1 MTRTTRIVRDTT
13 FVAES
18 LEELADSL
26 PPGET
31 TKAKILRDAAAV
43 YRQLPMRRLVQVE
56 EEKEDVNQ
64 TAARIV
70 REATER

>member
-1 MTRTTRIVRDTT
+1 MAKTTRIVRDTT

-31 TKAKILRDAAAV
+31 LKAKILRDAAVV
-43 YRQLPMRRLVQVE
+43 YRQLPMKRLIHVQE
-56 EEKEDVNQ
+56 EEDDVNE
-64 TAARIV
+64 AAR
-70 REATER
+70 AD

>member
-1 MTRTTRIVRDTT
+1 MRDTT

-18 LEELADSL
+18 LEGLADSL

-43 YRQLPMRRLVQVE
+43 YRQLPVRRLIHIQ
-56 EEKEDVNQ
+56 EEKEDANQ
-64 TAARIV
+64 AAARIV
-70 REATER
+70 REATEKD